1 MSAPTEFS
9 RLQIILHWIV
19 ALLVIVQTL
28 LHEGIVGAW
37 DVVEKGGEMVFSPI
51 VISHIVIG
59 DIVFFLIAWRLLL
72 RIRRGAPEFPSE
84 ETGPQK
90 LLAKLVHG
98 AFYLLLI
105 IMPISGGAAVFGG
118 VMPAAEGHELM
129 AKILIILVILH
140 VLATIYHQF
149 VLKTNLIQRMKF

>member
-1 MSAPTEFS
+1 MPAPIEFS
-9 RLQIILHWIV
+9 RLQIILHWLV

-37 DVVEKGGEMVFSPI
+37 DRVENGGEMEFSLI

-59 DIVFFLIAWRLLL
+59 TIVFFLILWRLLV
-72 RIRRGAPEFPSE
+72 RIRRGAPEFPSK

-90 LLAKLVHG
+90 LLAKLVHR

-105 IMPISGGAAVFGG
+105 ILPISGLAAVFGG

-129 AKILIILVILH
+129 AKALIILVILH